1 MSPEKK
7 RDFESE
13 WPLLAKR
20 LKSFLARK
28 NVPAAKQDDFI
39 QETALRLYKMWDT
52 VDRARPAWALTVT
65 IALNLLRDEYR
76 RAPHADVVAELP
88 EIPQNYDVERAGLAR
103 VEIGRVRQ
111 ALAEMSPAHRL
122 VLLAEVGHP
131 AGAIDASAEKMR
143 RMRARRKL
151 TEILER
157 VSAIFVLP
165 ARKLGD
171 LVHAVVG
178 VREGLLTGVSCVL
191 CTVLGIGVAVTVPL
205 GGGRAG
211 ASTLSSDG
219 TGDRAAVVAG
229 SLMAN
234 APSTGTEQVTD
245 VPTATRNVG
254 TPSGK
259 ARSTDA
265 APEGS
270 GSLPE
275 LPTLPSDPETP
286 TVPLPNRGPQD
297 GPTIPDAPEAP
308 PLPTLPSQR
317 GDEDLIGQIER
328 TISGVTGK
336 N

>member
-20 LKSFLARK
+20 LKSFLGRK
-28 NVPAAKQDDFI
+28 NVPATKQDDLI

-52 VDRARPAWALTVT
+52 VDRNRPAWALTVT

-88 EIPQNYDVERAGLAR
+88 DIPQNYDVERAGLAR

-131 AGAIDASAEKMR
+131 SGVIDAGAEKMR

-171 LVHAVVG
+171 LAHAIVG

-191 CTVLGIGVAVTVPL
+191 CTVLGIGVAVTLPL
-205 GGGRAG
+205 GGGRAD
-211 ASTLSSDG
+211 ASTLRPNG
-219 TGDRAAVVAG
+219 PGDRAAVVAE

-234 APSTGTEQVTD
+234 GLASDVKQVAD
-245 VPTATRNVG
+245 VPTATR
-254 TPSGK
+254 TSS
-259 ARSTDA
+259 RSSSRRGGSTGS
-265 APEGS
+265 EGS
-270 GSLPE
+270 GSLPT
-275 LPTLPSDPETP
+275 LPTLPSNPQPP
-286 TVPLPNRGPQD
+286 TVPLPNRGPQG
-297 GPTIPDAPEAP
+297 GPTLPEPP
-308 PLPTLPSQR
+308 PLPTLPGQS
-317 GDEDLIGQIER
+317 GDEDLIAQLER
-328 TISGVTGK
+328 TITRATGK

>member
-28 NVPAAKQDDFI
+28 NVPATKQDDLI

-52 VDRARPAWALTVT
+52 VDRNRPAWALTVT
-65 IALNLLRDEYR
+65 IALNLVRDEYR

-88 EIPQNYDVERAGLAR
+88 DIPQNYDVERAGLAR

-131 AGAIDASAEKMR
+131 GVVVDAGAAKMR

-157 VSAIFVLP
+157 VSAILVLP
-165 ARKLGD
+165 ARRLADVAQAMIG
-171 LVHAVVG
+171 A
-178 VREGLLTGVSCVL
+178 REGLMAGVSCML

-205 GGGRAG
+205 GTSPAD
-211 ASTLSSDG
+211 ASTLFGDG
-219 TGDRAAVVAG
+219 TGDRAAIIAG
-229 SLMAN
+229 TIL
-234 APSTGTEQVTD
+234 
-245 VPTATRNVG
+245 AT
-254 TPSGK
+254 S
-259 ARSTDA
+259 DA
-265 APEGS
+265 SASS
-270 GSLPE
+270 GSLTDTPTVTKATRSGTGSRADE
-275 LPTLPSDPETP
+275 DAERGSTIPSLPLPSDPAPEP
-286 TVPLPNRGPQD
+286 PSVPLPNRGPQG
-297 GPTIPDAPEAP
+297 GPNVPEPP
-308 PLPTLPSQR
+308 PLPTPPGQR
-317 GDEDLIGQIER
+317 DPNGVLDEIARMLASLAD
-328 TISGVTGK
+328 
-336 N
+336 

>member
-7 RDFESE
+7 RDFEAE

-20 LKSFLARK
+20 LKSFLSRK
-28 NVPAAKQDDFI
+28 KVPVTKQDDLI

-52 VDRARPAWALTVT
+52 VDRNRPAWALTVT

-76 RAPHADVVAELP
+76 RAPHADVVSELP
-88 EIPQNYDVERAGLAR
+88 DIPQNYDVERAGLAR

-131 AGAIDASAEKMR
+131 SGVVDAGAEKMR

-165 ARKLGD
+165 ARRLAD
-171 LVHAVVG
+171 MAHAIVG
-178 VREGLLTGVSCVL
+178 VREGLFAGMSCVL
-191 CTVLGIGVAVTVPL
+191 CTVLGIGVAVTVPFSAGSADAATVRPDAPGEQAGVVARTILASEL
-205 GGGRAG
+205 GPESNLRVADAPAPTTSSTSSRQAPAADAG
-211 ASTLSSDG
+211 SSDALP
-219 TGDRAAVVAG
+219 TLPV
-229 SLMAN
+229 N
-234 APSTGTEQVTD
+234 PPAP
-245 VPTATRNVG
+245 P
-254 TPSGK
+254 P
-259 ARSTDA
+259 
-265 APEGS
+265 APGVLPERGPGG

-275 LPTLPSDPETP
+275 P
-286 TVPLPNRGPQD
+286 
-297 GPTIPDAPEAP
+297 PTI
-308 PLPTLPSQR
+308 PLPTLPGQR
-317 GDEDLIGQIER
+317 DPGGVNQRIQQML
-328 TISGVTGK
+328 SGLMGEK